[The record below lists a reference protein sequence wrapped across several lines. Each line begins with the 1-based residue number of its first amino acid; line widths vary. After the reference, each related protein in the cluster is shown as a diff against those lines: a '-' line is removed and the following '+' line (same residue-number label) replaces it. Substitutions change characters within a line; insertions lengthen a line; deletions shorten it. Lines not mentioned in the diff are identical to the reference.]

1 MLNTIHQ
8 KSIEGNVA
16 TITIGDKP
24 LFKLVKTDK
33 DTNER
38 LTNVKFVIY
47 ELDDSGNVKDYA
59 KDVNDEYIGKLI
71 DNQYVVTTD
80 DNGEI
85 SLPLKDGKYQMFELD
100 YKGYR
105 KNDTLYNFNIG
116 EESQTEANPYDSLFT
131 LANNIPEPTGGT
143 IEINYIEDLL
153 DIVIETQ
160 GSSDS
165 DYDHTSPYIN
175 KYIKLMR
182 NLDFNLES
190 SYRDARS
197 ILLIWIRCFKF
208 L

>member
-1 MLNTIHQ
+1 MA
-8 KSIEGNVA
+8 NV
-16 TITIGDKP
+16 D
-24 LFKLVKTDK
+24 
-33 DTNER
+33 
-38 LTNVKFVIY
+38 FVIY

-116 EESQTEANPYDSLFT
+116 EESQTETNPYDSLFT

-153 DIVIETQ
+153 DIVIETRE
-160 GSSDS
+160 
-165 DYDHTSPYIN
+165 DH
-175 KYIKLMR
+175 R
-182 NLDFNLES
+182 NQIMIMNLHT
-190 SYRDARS
+190 
-197 ILLIWIRCFKF
+197 
-208 L
+208 